1 MSCVLAVLLAAS
13 PQAAPATTPTPLPVS
28 GAPAVIARDLG
39 LTPGEARH
47 AAPQPSRVAAQ
58 DALGTDD
65 VLLMSDAPLSADT
78 LSAKSGGTASYAVDL
93 GALGVNVATTN
104 GTVTGVNVSGPT
116 GAAQGTSVLGNSGI
130 TTVFVNTGNGVVLQ
144 NTVQINVFT
153 ELP

>member
-1 MSCVLAVLLAAS
+1 MFCVLAVLLAAS
-13 PQAAPATTPTPLPVS
+13 PPATPAATPMPLPVS
-28 GAPAVIARDLG
+28 RAPAVIGRDLG
-39 LTPGEARH
+39 LAPGEAPS
-47 AAPQPSRVAAQ
+47 APSRRSPEAAQ
-58 DALGTDD
+58 DALSTDD
-65 VLLMSDAPLSADT
+65 VLLISDAPLSADT